1 MNQRQTIV
9 FSKIH
14 INGEQRERLQ
24 GLQTQPGYQLLKEII
39 GAHASEQQVQAMSA
53 GLYAQISDIAT
64 EDTKRAIRKAAEY
77 SRTLDILDEIEQK
90 EEEWFTAK
98 LEHRP

>member
-9 FSKIH
+9 FGKIH
-14 INGEQRERLQ
+14 IDGEQRKRLQ
-24 GLQTQPGYQLLKEII
+24 GLHAQPGYQLLKEII
-39 GAHASEQQVQAMSA
+39 GAHASEQQVVAMNA

-64 EDTKRAIRKAAEY
+64 EDTKSAIHKAAEY
-77 SRTLDILDEIEQK
+77 SRALDILDEIEQK

-98 LEHRP
+98 VESRP